1 MKYVCELIQFCCK
14 KSIYNCYK
22 LIKKKGLSKMKKII
36 AIIFSILFL
45 NNSANAEI
53 GVNIGVSGQL
63 GIFAASAS
71 ETTGGLAAHKDN
83 GSEHGAAGWGSVF
96 IEKTLGDRLLVGI
109 DYVPS
114 ALATD
119 TTETSKQDMRTD
131 DSSAVSPS
139 TNKVQIDFED
149 LTTYYV
155 GINLSDNFYAKAG
168 IVTVDVITNESLGT
182 GSTYGNTD
190 LDGTMLGVGY
200 NNSFDNGAFV
210 RVETNYMD
218 FDGATVTSSAN
229 SNKIEL
235 SQLHGVSGK
244 ISIGKSF

>member
-1 MKYVCELIQFCCK
+1 
-14 KSIYNCYK
+14 
-22 LIKKKGLSKMKKII
+22 MKKII

-155 GINLSDNFYAKAG
+155 GLNLSDNFYAKAG

-229 SNKIEL
+229 SNKVEL

>member
-1 MKYVCELIQFCCK
+1 
-14 KSIYNCYK
+14 
-22 LIKKKGLSKMKKII
+22 MKKII

-155 GINLSDNFYAKAG
+155 GLNLSDNFYAKAG

>member
-1 MKYVCELIQFCCK
+1 
-14 KSIYNCYK
+14 
-22 LIKKKGLSKMKKII
+22 MKKII

-71 ETTGGLAAHKDN
+71 ETTGGLATHKDN

-114 ALATD
+114 ALETD
-119 TTETSKQDMRTD
+119 TTETSKMDKRTD
-131 DSSAVSPS
+131 LSDVVSPS
-139 TNKVQIDFED
+139 TNRVQIDFED

-155 GINLSDNFYAKAG
+155 GLNLSDNFYAKAG
-168 IVTVDVITNESLGT
+168 IVRVDVITNESLGT

-218 FDGATVTSSAN
+218 FDGASVTSSAN
-229 SNKIEL
+229 SNIIEL